1 MVLIR
6 LQKCKTDTENFE
18 INSLTEKLKEIGDNV
33 VAVKTGSVVKIY
45 IHTFAY
51 DKVFAL

>member
-1 MVLIR
+1 MVFIR

-33 VAVKTGSVVKIY
+33 VAVKTGSVVKIH
-45 IHTFAY
+45 IHTLAY